1 MGSSSGP
8 PTHHRRLRFSFSL
21 GLPFASKSE
30 LSTSNSSHVLSSS
43 AAAPAEVGPAPPV
56 LPLHPL
62 PRGAAPPEPP
72 SLLRRR
78 RAGEFVSRHGAS
90 PSGPSALS
98 VADAAPRPRSTSVA
112 NGAVPALRP
121 TRLGRGFRLAERSA
135 LRRDVVLRFV
145 SGSDASVDFLPGFED
160 VRTISDIDY
169 GLRELDHAVGQR
181 HSIAPVV
188 SYMKKFLGF
197 HEFAEFTASDV
208 GTADSGLN
216 SSVLANNEETVLLPL
231 NEPVH
236 GTKRRSQIQTYL
248 DHHGGPG
255 VQHLALRSDDVIATV
270 RKMKGVSG
278 FGGFEFMEGPP
289 PNYYEGVKRRAGDVL
304 SEEQIRECQEL
315 GLLVDRDDQGVLVQI
330 FTKPIGDRPTIFLEI
345 IQRIGCMR
353 KDDQGKEY
361 QKGGC
366 GGFGKGNF
374 SELFKCIEEYEKT
387 LEAKQQP
394 TTVSA

>member
-1 MGSSSGP
+1 MFFPPPPPPPPKWAPLPLSFLFTPYPAAPRLRSRHPSFDAAAPGSSSP
-8 PTHHRRLRFSFSL
+8 ATAPRRPGR
-21 GLPFASKSE
+21 
-30 LSTSNSSHVLSSS
+30 
-43 AAAPAEVGPAPPV
+43 
-56 LPLHPL
+56 
-62 PRGAAPPEPP
+62 PP
-72 SLLRRR
+72 SPSPTLRRVR
-78 RAGEFVSRHGAS
+78 VRPPSPTAPSRPSAQPDSAEGSAS
-90 PSGPSALS
+90 PSGPLYGATSCSAS
-98 VADAAPRPRSTSVA
+98 SPDQTRPSTSFP
-112 NGAVPALRP
+112 GSRTCGL
-121 TRLGRGFRLAERSA
+121 FRTSITA
-135 LRRDVVLRFV
+135 
-145 SGSDASVDFLPGFED
+145 SGS
-160 VRTISDIDY
+160 
-169 GLRELDHAVGQR
+169 LDHAVGQR

-188 SYMKKFLGF
+188 SYMEEVPRLPRVRPSSPR
-197 HEFAEFTASDV
+197 ATC

-216 SSVLANNEETVLLPL
+216 SVGPSKQRGDRTASAERAGPR
-231 NEPVH
+231 P
-236 GTKRRSQIQTYL
+236 TKRRSQIQTYL